1 MLSYVWFDLGYTLV
15 YMQRESTYRRAL
27 QHFGVDVGLEDLKRE
42 FHLLDKL
49 FMREFPG
56 VFLKPRAAYMPWYLG
71 MLNHRMGITVDLCA
85 ADAKWE
91 EIKKETQPY
100 WLPYE
105 ETERVLAALKR
116 ESIGLGVISNWDQTA
131 RDVLRTAG
139 LEEFFDHIVISS
151 EVGQQKPDRAIFHT
165 ALAQAGV
172 TPEECFYVGD
182 NYYDDAL
189 GCREVGMR
197 PLIVNRFGRLGIEE
211 VRDCPVITCLTQ
223 ILDHVDPCKTRGAGQ
238 SSD

>member
-1 MLSYVWFDLGYTLV
+1 MISYVWFDLGYTLV

-56 VFLKPRAAYMPWYLG
+56 VFLKARGAYMPWYLG
-71 MLNHRMGITVDLCA
+71 MLNHRLGVTVDICSV
-85 ADAKWE
+85 DAEWE
-91 EIKKETQPY
+91 EIKKQTQPY

-105 ETERVLAALKR
+105 ETKKVLTALKR
-116 ESIGLGVISNWDQTA
+116 ECIGLGVISNWDHTA
-131 RDVLRTAG
+131 RDVLTTSG
-139 LEEFFDHIVISS
+139 LVDFFDHIVISS
-151 EVGQQKPDRAIFHT
+151 EVGCQKPERAIFHS

-172 TPEECFYVGD
+172 GAESCMYVGD

-189 GCREVGMR
+189 GCRRVGME
-197 PLIVNRFGRLGIEE
+197 PLIVNRLGKLGVEE
-211 VRDCPVITCLTQ
+211 INDCPVITHLSQ
-223 ILDHVDPCKTRGAGQ
+223 VLYHVAQRKAQRKSG
-238 SSD
+238 